1 MLAKLE
7 KFKNT
12 ISTKSAESNSK
23 AQGGN
28 DEDLSDW
35 AGVKLKFASGSVKVS
50 FRFFF
55 FFVIGFHY

>member
-12 ISTKSAESNSK
+12 ISAESVESNSK
-23 AQGGN
+23 ARGGN

-35 AGVKLKFASGSVKVS
+35 AGVKLKFAPESGKVS
-50 FRFFF
+50 FRVFL
-55 FFVIGFHY
+55 VTGFL

>member
-12 ISTKSAESNSK
+12 ISTKSVESNSK

-35 AGVKLKFASGSVKVS
+35 AGVKLKFASGSGKVS
-50 FRFFF
+50 FRGFFF
-55 FFVIGFHY
+55 L

>member
-12 ISTKSAESNSK
+12 ISTKSVESNSK

-35 AGVKLKFASGSVKVS
+35 AGVKLKFASGSGKVS
-50 FRFFF
+50 FRVFFL
-55 FFVIGFHY
+55 